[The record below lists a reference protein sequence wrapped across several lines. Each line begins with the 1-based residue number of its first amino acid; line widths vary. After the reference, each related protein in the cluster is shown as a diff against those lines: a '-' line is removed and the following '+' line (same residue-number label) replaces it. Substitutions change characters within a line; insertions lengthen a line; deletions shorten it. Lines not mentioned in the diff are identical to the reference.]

1 MIVMIVNDYDK
12 STKKLLIKILS
23 LQHKESGAS
32 CTLFPSQI
40 MSELRITPGLT
51 KIYSKE

>member
-1 MIVMIVNDYDK
+1 MIVMIVNDHDK
-12 STKKLLIKILS
+12 STKTLSIKILS
-23 LQHKESGAS
+23 LQYKESGTR

-51 KIYSKE
+51 KVCSKE

>member
-1 MIVMIVNDYDK
+1 MIVMTVSDHDK
-12 STKKLLIKILS
+12 STKTLSIKILS
-23 LQHKESGAS
+23 LQHKESGAR

-51 KIYSKE
+51 KVCSKQ

>member
-1 MIVMIVNDYDK
+1 MIVMVVNDHDK
-12 STKKLLIKILS
+12 STKKLSIKILS

-51 KIYSKE
+51 KICSKE